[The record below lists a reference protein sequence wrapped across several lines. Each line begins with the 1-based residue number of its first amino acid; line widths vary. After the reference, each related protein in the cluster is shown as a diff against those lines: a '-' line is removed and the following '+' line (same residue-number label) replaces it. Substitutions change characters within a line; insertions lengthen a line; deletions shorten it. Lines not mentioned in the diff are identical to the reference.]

1 MHQPSSVKPQLAF
14 TCATRANMPQR
25 WRSAWL
31 CAVLATGM
39 VVLSAALPTSA
50 QAQAAVAAQVNLA
63 YQNIQQLIAERRY
76 DAAIAAADRYL
87 ADNRRDPQVRF
98 LKGVAQTGSGSTD
111 AAIATFTELV
121 QVYPEL
127 PEPYNNLA
135 AIYAGR
141 GDFDKARELLQQAV
155 QANPA
160 YAVAHENLGDIY
172 IQLAAREYQQAQSL
186 DARNSRLAPKL
197 RLTSQLLAPQ

>member
-1 MHQPSSVKPQLAF
+1 
-14 TCATRANMPQR
+14 MPQR

-98 LKGVAQTGSGSTD
+98 LKGVAQTGSGNTD